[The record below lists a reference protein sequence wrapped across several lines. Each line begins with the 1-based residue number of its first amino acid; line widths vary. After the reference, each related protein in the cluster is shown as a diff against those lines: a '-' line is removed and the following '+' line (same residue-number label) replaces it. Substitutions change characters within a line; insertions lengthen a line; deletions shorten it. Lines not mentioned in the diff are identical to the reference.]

1 MKWLSVVHI
10 PSNSVDIP
18 KVAAGQAQL
27 DSLVNGAFMIA
38 GVVAV
43 LFIII
48 GGFRYVTSQG
58 NSDAVRTAR
67 EMIIY
72 SLVGLVIVIMAF
84 AIVQVVIRVVTP

>member
-1 MKWLSVVHI
+1 MKLFSLVQV
-10 PSNSVDIP
+10 PSNSVEIP

-38 GVVAV
+38 AVVAI

-58 NSDAVRTAR
+58 NSDATRTAR

-72 SLVGLVIVIMAF
+72 ACVGLVITLASF
-84 AIVQVVIRVVTP
+84 GIVQVVIYVINR